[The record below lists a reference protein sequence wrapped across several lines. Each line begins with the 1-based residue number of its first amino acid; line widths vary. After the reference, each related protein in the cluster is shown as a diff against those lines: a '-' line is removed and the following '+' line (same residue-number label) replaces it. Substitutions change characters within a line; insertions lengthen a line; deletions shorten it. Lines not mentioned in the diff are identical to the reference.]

1 MNKNNLEIEHKF
13 LIRYPRTESFKTL
26 PGYRE
31 QKLLQIYTRLP
42 DGSNCRIRKI
52 EDFEGIRYIK
62 TVKQDINS
70 LTRIEIEEEISKED
84 FEALALLRHENRR
97 PIEKVR
103 HSFTLSGFTYE
114 VDIFPFWND
123 RAFLEIEVES
133 EDIKPPIPS
142 FIEVI
147 KEVTEDLRYRNS
159 ALSRE
164 IITEEI

>member
-1 MNKNNLEIEHKF
+1 MNRNNLEIEHKF
-13 LIRYPRTESFKTL
+13 LIRYPRTESFNTL
-26 PGYRE
+26 PEYRE

-42 DGSNCRIRKI
+42 DSSNCRIRKI
-52 EDFEGIRYIK
+52 EDSEGIRYIK

-84 FEALALLRHENRR
+84 FDALALLRHENRR

-103 HSFTLSGFTYE
+103 HSFLLSGFTYE

-147 KEVTEDLRYRNS
+147 KEVTHDLRYRNS